1 MVFIV
6 MFGIDK
12 YVILLGRLF
21 EKKIVLVDKEK
32 RRKLNKG
39 MLCVYIWM
47 DCYYVF
53 LGVVN
58 ENVQE
63 EEFIFIINNIKGFKV
78 QIYNFYVRN
87 FRIIDVVVVI

>member
-21 EKKIVLVDKEK
+21 EKKIVSVDKEK

-58 ENVQE
+58 ENV
-63 EEFIFIINNIKGFKV
+63 
-78 QIYNFYVRN
+78 
-87 FRIIDVVVVI
+87 